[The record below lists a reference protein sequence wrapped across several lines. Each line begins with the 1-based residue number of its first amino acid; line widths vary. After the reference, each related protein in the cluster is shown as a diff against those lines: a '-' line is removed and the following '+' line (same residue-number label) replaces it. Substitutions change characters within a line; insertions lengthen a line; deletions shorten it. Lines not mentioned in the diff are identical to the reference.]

1 MTRPKRLW
9 GRIWAIARRIASD
22 FILPCSKGDGTA
34 TTFRP
39 ENAGNSPYRAAAAI
53 AISLTTV
60 FQLRAVLATPISLSN
75 FSASFDRPKPCGVC
89 R

>member
-9 GRIWAIARRIASD
+9 GRIWAIDRRIASD
-22 FILPCSKGDGTA
+22 FILRCSKA
-34 TTFRP
+34 VAPPQHFAP
-39 ENAGNSPYRAAAAI
+39 ENAGNPPYRAASAI

-75 FSASFDRPKPCGVC
+75 FSASFDRPNPCGVC